1 MGVEMSGVNFDP
13 MVQWSSDEVFEYFD
27 IDNYSYTVSWN
38 MYGDKVSIT
47 SVEDEFGNT
56 QTGDEFY
63 ETDGQKLTEDMLSYI
78 DEEFLH
84 SEDFWLT
91 KMGYDF

>member
-1 MGVEMSGVNFDP
+1 MADFDP
-13 MVQWSSDEVFEYFD
+13 MVQWTTDEEFEY
-27 IDNYSYTVSWN
+27 ILPDNKPLTVSWN
-38 MYGDKVSIT
+38 MYGDEVSIT

-78 DEEFLH
+78 DEEFLK